1 MSPPISHL
9 SGSPV
14 NGLAPQQTAS
24 VEDVPVAPESDAQST
39 SPLYPL
45 LQVLGHLLQVPL
57 VYLVVH
63 SAHDPLKYKPYLRST
78 AEGILY
84 QDPQRLPTWA
94 RHRPDLYL
102 APERWVFHQV
112 FALQDEQGSRLADL
126 HLFDCHPRQLSSSE
140 HEQIALIA
148 LSLEKILIQIQKHQ
162 QTLACLRAQLQDSQ
176 NSANRYRQ
184 IFENAVEGIFQA
196 TPEGK
201 YLLVNPAL
209 ARLFGYDSPAD
220 LMHNVSDIGNQIYAD
235 RERHTEFVQ
244 RMLTE
249 GQVVDFEHQVCRK
262 DGKLIWVSLNART
275 IYNEQGDPLYFEGFV
290 TDITGSCQM
299 KERQQELEEAQ
310 KESEFRFLQLAEN
323 TQQLFWIT
331 TVYSKELLYV
341 SPACEAIWG
350 RSVEECYANPQAWI
364 RQIHPDDRWLLP
376 PIFKAQSEGQQTDIT
391 FRVIRTDGQLIWL
404 RERSFPIFDKHGKVC
419 QIAGIAEDITESK
432 QLEARRHQI
441 EQAWQQS
448 AKHFRQIF
456 QLAPNGIALVDLQGR
471 FIQVNDAFAQIVGYT
486 PEELKGRQQLDIL
499 YPEDVTQ
506 LLEANEALLSGK
518 TSVSQRQIRYTH
530 RSGQVI
536 HLLFRVTLLTDE
548 ASNPTEFLVQVTDI
562 SARVEAEHALKE
574 SEERFRQTF
583 ELAPI
588 AKAMT
593 NLKGE
598 YLQINSAFTRTLGY
612 TLADLQGKT
621 IVDITH
627 PDDVAATLENGNQ
640 LLSGAVHQCE
650 QEKRYLHK
658 GGRIV
663 NAILRITLVRTA
675 QGDPSYFLSQILD
688 ITERKQTEA
697 ALRQSELSLRSIFEQ
712 SALGIFIANQDGHY
726 LKVNPAL
733 EEMLG
738 YGAAELASMSFLDF
752 THPEDAPQN
761 WQLFQEVLSGKREHY
776 RLEKRCIHRNGQV
789 FWCRLTVSAVRD
801 PEGKTLFTIGISE
814 DITEEKRAELQ
825 IQAALQEKEILLREI
840 HHRVKNNLQIIS
852 SLLRLQADQIKS
864 RKYARVF
871 KDAGSRIQAMSLI
884 HEGLYQ
890 SNNLAAVDLKQ
901 YLQNLISNLFHS
913 HGVNPESIR
922 ASIHAEGIRLSLDDA
937 VLCGLIINE
946 LVTNSLKYAFP
957 KGRSGEICIH
967 FSQTRKSTQ
976 LCVSDNGIGLPPDFD
991 FKETQ
996 SLGLQLVAT
1005 LTEQLEGKIKLKNK
1019 AGTTFI
1025 ITFPRVES

>member
-1 MSPPISHL
+1 MSPPISRL
-9 SGSPV
+9 PGSPV
-14 NGLAPQQTAS
+14 NGLVAQQAAP
-24 VEDVPVAPESDAQST
+24 VEADPESA

-45 LQVLGHLLQVPL
+45 LQVLGRLLKVPL
-57 VYLVVH
+57 IYLEL
-63 SAHDPLKYKPYLRST
+63 DPLRAKSCSFS
-78 AEGILY
+78 ASEEILY
-84 QDPQRLPTWA
+84 RDPQLLPNGD
-94 RHRPDLYL
+94 RFGPDLHL
-102 APERWVFHQV
+102 APEQWLFHQSIG
-112 FALQDEQGSRLADL
+112 LQDDQGFRLADL
-126 HLFDCHPRQLSSSE
+126 HLFDCHPRQLSPSE
-140 HEQIALIA
+140 REQMALIA
-148 LSLEKILIQIQKHQ
+148 LSLKRMLIQLQEHQ
-162 QTLACLRAQLQDSQ
+162 RVQEHLQTQLQDSQ
-176 NSANRYRQ
+176 NSATRYRQ
-184 IFENAVEGIFQA
+184 IFENAIEGIFQT

-201 YLLVNPAL
+201 HLVANPAL
-209 ARLFGYDSPAD
+209 AHIFGYDSPED
-220 LMHNVSDIGNQIYAD
+220 LMHNVSDIGSQIYAD
-235 RERHTEFVQ
+235 SERRAEFVQ

-275 IYNEQGDPLYFEGFV
+275 IYNDQGEPLYFEGFV
-290 TDITGSCQM
+290 TDITAAHQL
-299 KERQQELEEAQ
+299 KERQRQSEEALR
-310 KESEFRFLQLAEN
+310 ESEFRFLQLAEN

-331 TVYSKELLYV
+331 TVYSKDLLYV
-341 SPACEAIWG
+341 SPACETIWG
-350 RSVEECYANPQAWI
+350 RSVEDSYANPQAWI
-364 RQIHPDDRWLLP
+364 RQIHPDDRWLFPAIL
-376 PIFKAQSEGQQTDIT
+376 KAQSEGQKTDVI
-391 FRVIRTDGQLIWL
+391 FRIIRTDGQLIWL
-404 RERSFPIFDKHGKVC
+404 RERSFPIRDKNGKVYRV
-419 QIAGIAEDITESK
+419 AGIAEDITESK
-432 QLEARRHQI
+432 KLEAERRQI
-441 EQAWQQS
+441 EQALQQS
-448 AKHFRQIF
+448 AEHFRQIF
-456 QLAPNGIALVDLQGR
+456 QLAPNGIALIDLQGR
-471 FIQVNDAFAQIVGYT
+471 FIQVNDAFAQIIGYT
-486 PEELKGRQQLDIL
+486 PEELRGQQQLDIL
-499 YPEDVTQ
+499 YPEDITQ
-506 LLEANEALLSGK
+506 LLEANEALLTGK

-548 ASNPTEFLVQVTDI
+548 ASNPTEFLVQVIDI

-588 AKAMT
+588 AKSMT

-598 YLQINSAFTRTLGY
+598 YLQINSAFTQTLGY
-612 TLADLQGKT
+612 TLTDLQDKT
-621 IVDITH
+621 ILDITH
-627 PDDVAATLENGNQ
+627 PEDVAATVENGNQ
-640 LLSGAVHQCE
+640 LLTGAAHQCE

-658 GGRIV
+658 NGQIV
-663 NAILRITLVRTA
+663 YAILRITLVRTA

-697 ALRQSELSLRSIFEQ
+697 ALRQSELSLRGIFEQ
-712 SALGIFIANQDGHY
+712 SALGIFIADQSGHY
-726 LKVNPAL
+726 IKVNPAL

-738 YGAAELASMSFLDF
+738 YSAAELANMSFCDF

-761 WQLFQEVLSGKREHY
+761 WQLFQEILNGRRDHY
-776 RLEKRCIHRNGQV
+776 RLEKRYIHRNGQV
-789 FWCRLTVSAVRD
+789 FWCRLAVSSVRD
-801 PEGKTLFTIGISE
+801 PEGKNLFTIGISE

-890 SNNLAAVDLKQ
+890 STNLAAVDLNQ
-901 YLQNLISNLFHS
+901 YLHNLISNLFHS
-913 HGVNPESIR
+913 YGVNPESIR
-922 ASIHAEGIRLSLDDA
+922 ASIRAEGIRLSIDDA

-957 KGRSGEICIH
+957 KGGSGEIRVH
-967 FSQTRKSTQ
+967 FSQTHKNTQ
-976 LCVSDNGIGLPPDFD
+976 LRVSDNGIGLPPDFD

-1005 LTEQLEGKIKLKNK
+1005 LTDQLEGKIELKSK

-1025 ITFPRVES
+1025 ITFPRIES